1 MYDSTRPNKNSLDL
15 SSSSGMANGRVIFGA
30 ELDASQS
37 LPPELRVLLD
47 SNRIGQITEPAI
59 RGEQG
64 LRPGLRHS
72 CDLDVDR
79 PHHVPRTGQLAGE
92 ETRLASI
99 RFAERQEL
107 VPSRKIHDFRG
118 LGPRALGS
126 GHPLPQLIEDG
137 RGDVD
142 RFSPCVDLPRL
153 RDGVRLVGP
162 QVEDEARVEDHMR
175 TSSFRRS
182 LRASSMAS
190 RIAFTEG
197 LLSIPAYSARGL
209 RSVRRKTTSLKLSS
223 GPFRAF
229 RRS

>member
-15 SSSSGMANGRVIFGA
+15 SSSSGAANGRVVFCA
-30 ELDASQS
+30 ECDASRW

-47 SNRIGQITEPAI
+47 SNRIGQITDPAI
-59 RGEQG
+59 RGEQV

-72 CDLDVDR
+72 CDLDVDG
-79 PHHVPRTGQLAGE
+79 PHHPPRTEKLARK

-107 VPSRKIHDFRG
+107 VLSREIRDFRG
-118 LGPRALGS
+118 LRPCALGS

-142 RFSPCVDLPRL
+142 RLSPCVDLPSL

-162 QVEDEARVEDHMR
+162 QVEDE
-175 TSSFRRS
+175 
-182 LRASSMAS
+182 
-190 RIAFTEG
+190 
-197 LLSIPAYSARGL
+197 
-209 RSVRRKTTSLKLSS
+209 
-223 GPFRAF
+223 
-229 RRS
+229 